1 MKLTQWILF
10 ASGVIS
16 ALLIST
22 TWQVP
27 IVAQS
32 TQPVLLAQQTA
43 QTTDDQL
50 PQLAQTEALPARE
63 PMMTMPILQGSVS
76 VQIENMT
83 ANTITYQALGD
94 TEPRTLEADG
104 DIALNNLR
112 VPTTVTF
119 SYVDMV
125 RDRSTGSGL
134 TKAEV
139 RAEADGMLH
148 LVIQPTTDLNTEV
161 SNLTVES
168 DGNVFVF

>member
-1 MKLTQWILF
+1 
-10 ASGVIS
+10 
-16 ALLIST
+16 
-22 TWQVP
+22 
-27 IVAQS
+27 
-32 TQPVLLAQQTA
+32 
-43 QTTDDQL
+43 
-50 PQLAQTEALPARE
+50 
-63 PMMTMPILQGSVS
+63 MPILQGSVS

-83 ANTITYQALGD
+83 ANTLTYQALGD

-104 DIALNNLR
+104 DIALNNLL